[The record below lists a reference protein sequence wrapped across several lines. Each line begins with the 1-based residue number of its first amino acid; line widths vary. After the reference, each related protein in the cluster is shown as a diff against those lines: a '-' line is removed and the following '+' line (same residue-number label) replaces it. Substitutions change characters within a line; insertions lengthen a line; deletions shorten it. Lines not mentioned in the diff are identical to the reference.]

1 MNEKASSPQV
11 TSVPTPVTISLS
23 RSRCASCSTTVPTD
37 PTGGTCA
44 PAGGSGAPGQPVDE
58 FARAADDEGV
68 LSRHLGLWHR
78 VGEVLARGLHSDDG
92 HAVLAANL
100 ALRQREA
107 DRLAWRGHLDDGVAV
122 VELDVVLK
130 LAVDQVCDPSAR
142 VVLGPTGRTP

>member
-11 TSVPTPVTISLS
+11 TSVPTPVTISRS

-78 VGEVLARGLHSDDG
+78 VGEVLARGLHADDG
-92 HAVLAANL
+92 DAVLAANL
-100 ALRQREA
+100 ALRQRDA
-107 DRLAWRGHLDDGVAV
+107 DRLAWRGHLDAGVAV

-130 LAVDQVCDPSAR
+130 LAVDHVVQPENDSGRR
-142 VVLGPTGRTP
+142 VAHL